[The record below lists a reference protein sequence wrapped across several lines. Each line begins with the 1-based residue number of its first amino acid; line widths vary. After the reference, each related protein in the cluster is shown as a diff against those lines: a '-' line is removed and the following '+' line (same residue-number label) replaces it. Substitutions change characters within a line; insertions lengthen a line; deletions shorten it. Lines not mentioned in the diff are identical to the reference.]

1 MLSDKL
7 LKRFRAGETLYGPF
21 AELDNPNVVEM
32 FGLAGFDFVIIDCE
46 HGPGGSD
53 LALELLR
60 AADCRG
66 LPAIV
71 RAPNAMPSTIL
82 KFLDIGSDGIM
93 APLVHSPETARQTA
107 EAARYHPRGKRGFAT
122 MRAADW
128 GFADVPTHIARTN
141 SKVFVMVQ
149 AESVEAIDNIEEIAA
164 VEGVDSVFV
173 GTFDLS
179 QSMGIP
185 GQVTDARMT
194 AAVKKAVKAVRGA
207 GKVPGIY
214 AGNVEIARRYAA
226 MGFQLIAFSSDVGL
240 MVNACRTAV
249 KALKIGKR

>member
-7 LKRFRAGETLYGPF
+7 SKRFKAGETLYGPF

-32 FGLAGFDFVIIDCE
+32 FGLAGFDFVLIDCE

-60 AADCRG
+60 AADCRS

-71 RAPNAMPSTIL
+71 RVPNAMPSTVL
-82 KFLDIGSDGIM
+82 KFLDIGSDGVM
-93 APLVHSPETARQTA
+93 VPLVHTAETARQVA

-128 GFADVPTHIARTN
+128 GFVDVPSHIARTN
-141 SKVFVMVQ
+141 AKAFVMVQ
-149 AESVEAIDNIEEIAA
+149 AESVEAIDNIEAIAA
-164 VEGVDSVFV
+164 TEGIDSIFV

-194 AAVKKAVKAVRGA
+194 AAVKKAVKAIRGA

-214 AGNVEIARRYAA
+214 AGSVEIAKRYAA
-226 MGFQLIAFSSDVGL
+226 LGFQLIAFSSDVGL
-240 MVNACRTAV
+240 MVNACKAAV
-249 KALKIGKR
+249 KALRIGKR